1 MSMGKLYAIT
11 EGEYSDYHIIGLCSD
26 KARAEEICEQYNA
39 KTTYYYEAKIEEFYD
54 GAAIDVTIPVY
65 EVRLFIKTGEV
76 NEVSELSPE
85 DAIEHH
91 LGTYIFSDG
100 PIHWDNSIYRCFVAT
115 PLEDTAIKIARDR
128 LAQYKYSLAEQNKKI
143 FENF

>member
-11 EGEYSDYHIIGLCSD
+11 EGEYSDYRIIGLCSD
-26 KARAEEICEQYNA
+26 KARAEKICEQYNT
-39 KTTYYYEAKIEEFYD
+39 KNYYEAKIEEFDD

-65 EVRLFIKTGEV
+65 EVRLFIKSGEV
-76 NEVSELSPE
+76 NCVSELPV
-85 DAIEHH
+85 DCAIEYH
-91 LGTYIFSDG
+91 LGTYIFSDS
-100 PIHWDNSIYRCFVAT
+100 PIFYDNSIYRCFVAT

-128 LAQYKYSLAEQNKKI
+128 LAQYKYSLVEQNKKI